1 MKDLLKTSRVVE
13 ARLRELEYEMQEEAA
28 DTISALCTTLEAEK
42 AEVSELRQQ
51 REKLCDR
58 IDADKREW
66 SRFHHVMKKHGLHPG
81 RTDDNLIDI
90 LDSALEAAK
99 KDAERLDYVQANSG
113 YTLRK
118 YKRHWSFKPF
128 TNYEYEVFDTVRE
141 AIDAAIKA
149 QGDANETA

>member
-1 MKDLLKTSRVVE
+1 MKDLLKTSRAVE

-28 DTISALCTTLEAEK
+28 DTISSLITALEAEK

-90 LDSALEAAK
+90 LDSALEAAQ
-99 KDAERLDYVQANSG
+99 KDAERWNFVTGPNGDDWAVCEWNNG
-113 YTLRK
+113 YENNWEPVT
-118 YKRHWSFKPF
+118 Y
-128 TNYEYEVFDTVRE
+128 YEKL
-141 AIDAAIKA
+141 DAAVKA
-149 QGDANETA
+149 QGEIK